1 MLAFRRFLF
10 ISLLG
15 VLLTSC
21 SSTRVVDSWSD
32 QSHQGGFKNI
42 FIIGFVNESWDRM
55 LYENTFAARLTEEK
69 IDSKPS
75 HLYALRYDEV
85 ERETILENIR
95 SSGCDSVLLTRVVGQ
110 RTKANFTTKGRSG
123 LYSQK
128 AFNGKETD
136 YSLFPYDSLRI
147 QSKSSGVRPV
157 PNLSPGGEK
166 GKSFVVLTVES
177 LLYDPKTE
185 KLIWSTRIETP
196 LRSNRQELMNKLAE
210 KTIETLKRDGFI

>member
-1 MLAFRRFLF
+1 MLTFRHFLF

-69 IDSKPS
+69 IDSTPS

-110 RTKANFTTKGRSG
+110 RTRAFFANKSRTAGV
-123 LYSQK
+123 YSRKQ
-128 AFNGKETD
+128 FNSKETD

-147 QSKSSGVRPV
+147 NSYSSGVRPA
-157 PNLSPGGEK
+157 PKLSPTGT
-166 GKSFVVLTVES
+166 SFIVLTVES

-185 KLIWSTRIETP
+185 ELIWSTRMETP
-196 LRSNRQELMNKLAE
+196 LESNRQELMNKLAE
-210 KTIETLKRDGFI
+210 ETIETLKRDGFI